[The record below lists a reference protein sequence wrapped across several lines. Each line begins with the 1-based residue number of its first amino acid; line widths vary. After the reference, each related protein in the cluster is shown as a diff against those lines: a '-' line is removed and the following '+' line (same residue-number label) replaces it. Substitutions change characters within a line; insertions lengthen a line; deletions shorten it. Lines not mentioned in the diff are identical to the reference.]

1 MENNDC
7 KTDEMFSVC
16 MEAEMK
22 FNEKVCGVAPSKSV
36 TLLAKTKEMQKIDK
50 EIINLT
56 GGEPDFPTPK
66 PICDEITRQLEAG
79 NTHYSDSK
87 GNEDLRIRIA
97 QKLNEEN
104 HIPYTPDQV
113 LVTPG
118 AKLAVYL
125 AIRALIN
132 PGDEAIWLT
141 PGWVSYPSIVEVSG
155 GVPVAVHLKYENDYR
170 ITLDALEEAASEKT
184 KLLILNYP
192 NNPTGRILRASD
204 IEALSTFL
212 RNHPDIYVL
221 SDEIYEKII
230 YDGNEVVS
238 MASFPEFF
246 ERVIV
251 VNGFSKCSAM
261 TGWRIGYLACNS
273 ELYKVVLKLF
283 QHSMSCTSGFLQKG
297 ALVALDCKEDTE
309 RMRRAY
315 EHRRNL
321 LVEGM
326 KDIPGVEFISP
337 SGAFYAW
344 VKFNTD
350 MSCEELCTDLLE
362 TAKIAGVPGDAYGEE
377 GVTCVRF
384 SFAASDDDLNKM
396 LVNLK
401 EYAEAKLK

>member
-1 MENNDC
+1 ME
-7 KTDEMFSVC
+7 
-16 MEAEMK
+16 
-22 FNEKVCGVAPSKSV
+22 FNERICGVAPSKSV

-56 GGEPDFPTPK
+56 GGEPDFPTPR
-66 PICDEITRQLEAG
+66 PICDEITRQLAAG

-97 QKLNEEN
+97 QKLREEN
-104 HIPYTPDQV
+104 HAPYTPDQI

-118 AKLAVYL
+118 AKMAVYL

-132 PGDEAIWLT
+132 PGDEAIWMT

-155 GVPVAVHLKYENDYR
+155 GVPVAVHLKYEEDYR
-170 ITLDALEEAASEKT
+170 ITLEALEQAVTERT

-192 NNPTGRILRASD
+192 NNPTGRILRESD
-204 IEALSTFL
+204 IEALSAFL
-212 RNHPDIYVL
+212 RKYPEVYVL
-221 SDEIYEKII
+221 SDEIYEKVI

-246 ERVIV
+246 NRVIV

-261 TGWRIGYLACNS
+261 TGWRIGYLACNTD
-273 ELYKVVLKLF
+273 LYKVVLKLF

-297 ALVALDCKEDTE
+297 ALVALDCTEDTE
-309 RMRRAY
+309 RMRCAY

-326 KDIPGVEFISP
+326 KEIPGVEFISP
-337 SGAFYAW
+337 AGAFYAW
-344 VKFNTD
+344 VKFDTD
-350 MSCEELCTDLLE
+350 LGCEELCTDLLE
-362 TAKIAGVPGDAYGEE
+362 KAKIAGVPGDAYGEE

-384 SFAASDDDLNKM
+384 SFAASDEDLMRM
-396 LVNLK
+396 LDNLK
-401 EYAEAKLK
+401 KYMQGYCKAI